1 MNFSDVSIS
10 DILYP
15 ECHLNSPIVTGKIVQ
30 AVRFSEIPCNQILI
44 DPTLND
50 VIDIK
55 LRSNKQGLIRRRQK
69 EYGLLLKQVAG
80 DITSYQHIPYPECNT
95 RLFYIH
101 DPSLVDCLTE
111 IMTHANQCYLKIS
124 SRILDLLDKTECSL
138 TGIGSR
144 DDDETRI
151 IYNNIETLPKI
162 MAQSRWYKSFLFW
175 FTVKTE
181 MRNNIKEN
189 KKYSKHNRPHITQL
203 SGKQLYVQIN
213 MNLIS
218 IIEWDKKCIYHL
230 TPELVLMYCDVLE
243 GRLMIDTVMQADTRY
258 HPLCERAHQLW
269 ELLDLMFEELGN
281 NMYNLISMIEPLT
294 LGILQLQDKAVAL
307 VGSFLSFCINEIKEE
322 LIKNGFND
330 EQDINEFTSRI
341 INIMSI
347 PDIHLVAEFFSFF
360 RTFGHPTLE
369 ALTAAE
375 KVRTH
380 MQKPKILEFLP
391 IMKAHAIFCGIIIN
405 GYRDRHGGAW
415 PPVVFPEHASV
426 LIKRLHN
433 SSEALTHEICCQE
446 WKSFCGFKFKCFLP
460 LELDSDLSMYMKD
473 KALSPIKDE
482 WDSVYPSESMCYSP
496 PNSTTSRR
504 LVDVFV
510 NDADFDPYEIIDYVL
525 SGKYKTDPEFNISYS
540 LKEKETKQA
549 GRLFAKMTYKM
560 RACQVVAESL
570 IANGIGKYFK
580 ENGMVK
586 DEHELLKSLH
596 QLSASSVPK
605 NEGFN
610 EDNWKIDKK
619 PFRKIEGRDCL
630 SKENKTLLNSKVIT
644 NTIGQNHFNTSLQ
657 NKQPRTPKSRSA
669 RNKNKYSLQNA
680 ISDYITRDYT
690 LQDHTNTAVDKSEE
704 KYDTISSFLTTDL
717 QKFCLNWR
725 YESTALFA
733 ERVDEIYGLPGFF
746 NWLHNRLEN
755 CTLYVADPYCPPP
768 FTAHIDLD
776 DVPDEGM
783 FIRHPMGGIE
793 GYSQKLWTIITIPFL
808 FLSGVETNTRVA
820 AVVQGD
826 NQSIAITHRVH
837 PNMSYIAKKN
847 VSAEKAK
854 IYFERLRSN
863 LDALGHNLKLTE
875 TIISTHFF
883 VYSKRIYYDG
893 MVLSQGLKSVSR
905 CVFWSETLVDETR
918 SACSN
923 ISTSIAKAIENGMS
937 KDVGYS
943 LNILKTIQQIVVSL
957 KFSIN
962 ETMTPDV
969 TNPLIQ
975 NVNWL
980 LTACLMPASL
990 GGFNY
995 LNLSRLYVR
1004 NIGDPITASLA
1015 DLKRMISSGLMTERV
1030 LHQIMTQAPGDATFL
1045 DWASDPYSANLP
1057 SSQSIT
1063 KTIKNV
1069 TARLVLA
1076 NAKNPI
1082 LKGLFHTT
1090 YHDEDRCLAEF
1101 LMDRS
1106 IIMPRAAHEILD
1118 NSITGAREEISGML
1132 DTTKGL
1138 IRTGLSK
1145 GGIQPRLVSKLSHYD
1160 YEQFRV
1166 FNNLMRNKNMSPYI
1180 KPTICSVE
1188 LAKYLRAHMWRRL
1201 SQGRLIYGLEV
1212 PDPIESM
1219 QGSIIRGSEECSIC
1233 TSERSPYC
1241 WFFIPK
1247 GMDLDRVHRPTN
1259 SIRVPYIGSS
1269 TDERS
1274 EIKLGHVKSSSRAL
1288 KSAIR
1293 IATVYTWA
1301 FGDDDESWLEA
1312 WYLASQRVNIDLE
1325 VLKAITPISTSNNLA
1340 HRLRDRA
1347 TQVKFN
1353 GSSLNRVSRYVTI
1366 SNDRLEFIINDQ
1378 KVDTNLIF
1386 QQVMLLGLSAIEQRY
1401 RYRVQT
1407 GDENVIYHL
1416 HAKEHCC
1423 IIEMSSTGNVPSL
1436 IEPPIYKEIKENR
1449 LIYDDNPIIDKDL
1462 KKLRTQAWYSSDVDF
1477 SNWKS
1482 SDLHCVL
1489 AQSLA
1494 HTIIES
1500 ISKSD
1505 NDILKQFVTIS
1516 SDDNIN
1522 SLITEF
1528 LLVDVNLLS
1537 IYLGQACS
1545 NKWAFDI
1552 HFKRPQ
1558 GKWQMIELLTDLLSE
1573 TSVHV
1578 FRVLTN
1584 ALSHPRVFKKF
1595 WDSGLL
1601 SPYYGPYF
1609 YNQDVTKLA
1618 IDLIISSYTMYL
1630 TVWLEGRT
1638 VNFLMAEQSVDAI
1651 EIRTQTIQA
1660 KHLCMLCDLYC
1671 NEQGPPHIRDLL
1683 PHQKID
1689 ILSDFIRKTRLNI
1702 VGSDAWNVHNL
1713 HINVYPA
1720 SLTYL
1725 RRGVIK
1731 QLRIR
1736 QDIGEMF
1743 DIIEMDRKYHKYMVE
1758 TAINYKPRST
1768 CTVLNLSDIDR
1779 PLNSTLYIDLEDSV
1793 PVNGWESHKYR
1804 RVGINSTS
1812 GYKALELYSIIER
1825 FYTPGSA
1832 RLFVGE
1838 GSGAMMSVY
1847 FKLLGKSVNYYN
1859 SGISELD
1866 VVGQRELRLYPA
1878 EACIVDHNLGEEYGL
1893 LKSIVPLFNG
1903 RPETTWIGNMDCF
1916 IHIMRMIKS
1925 HSLGLLHSDMES
1937 GVDKD
1942 NLIILNEHSHLLSL
1956 AVNLLR
1962 FDGILVSKINPSSSF
1977 PLTALFNMY
1986 KACFVDIKIAL
1997 PKYSNP
2003 NSTECYLICTQPR
2016 ILTVVTPEIILEH
2029 SVDKPEDCNKSV
2041 LNYILI
2047 LKFRIGISFEDRG
2060 RSVIDDETEA
2070 SFANSVNEYN
2080 RARLPHRPPHPRN
2093 FYRQGNAENL
2103 TLINL
2108 VSGLTEDDKVL
2119 LSCGLSLNG
2128 PTVCQKLLGYD
2139 TGSPL
2144 GTILESSFLLLNEA
2158 LNIYDGNRM
2167 PSSFFEPYPILE
2179 STRLSKYMHK
2189 FIRKIIGYTYLKYD
2203 SLDLSLV
2210 DRHISNLKRRYLIF
2224 DFSDYKHTKIIPN
2237 YYYKRIKKG
2246 KFKQSWMISL
2256 ATKEIKLWWKL
2267 ISYVPVFRKIV

>member
-1 MNFSDVSIS
+1 MNFSDVSVS

-30 AVRFSEIPCNQILI
+30 AIRFSELPCNQILV
-44 DPTLND
+44 DQTLNE
-50 VIDIK
+50 VIDYK
-55 LRSNKQGLIRRRQK
+55 LVNSRPGLIQRRQK
-69 EYGLLLKQVAG
+69 DYGILLKQVVP
-80 DITSYQHIPYPECNT
+80 DITAYNHIPYPECNSN
-95 RLFYIH
+95 LFYIQ
-101 DPSLVDCLTE
+101 DSSLTTCLNE
-111 IMTHANQCYLKIS
+111 ILTHANQCYLKIS
-124 SRILDLLDKTECSL
+124 SRLIDLLDKTECSL

-144 DDDETRI
+144 WDEDTRT
-151 IYNNIETLPKI
+151 IYNHIDTLPKI
-162 MAQSRWYKSFLFW
+162 MAQSKWYKSFMFW
-175 FTVKTE
+175 FTIKTE
-181 MRNNIKEN
+181 LRNNIKEN
-189 KKYSKHNRPHITQL
+189 NKYSRQNRPNITQL
-203 SGKQLYVQIN
+203 NGKLYYIQIN
-213 MNLIS
+213 MNLIT
-218 IIEWDKKCIYHL
+218 IVDWAKKLIYHL
-230 TPELVLMYCDVLE
+230 TPEIVLMYCDVLE
-243 GRLMIDTVMQADTRY
+243 GRLMIDTTIQSDTRY
-258 HPLCERAHQLW
+258 QPLVSRAHQLW
-269 ELLDLMFEELGN
+269 ELLDSMFEEFGN
-281 NMYNLISMIEPLT
+281 NMYNIVSLIEPLT
-294 LGILQLQDKAVAL
+294 LGILQLHDKSLDLA
-307 VGSFLSFCINEIKEE
+307 GSFMSFCIKEIHEE
-322 LIKNGFND
+322 FRNNGFTD
-330 EQDINEFTSRI
+330 QADINDFTDRI
-341 INIMSI
+341 INIMSL
-347 PDIHLVAEFFSFF
+347 PDIHLIAEFFSFF

-375 KVRTH
+375 KVRGH

-415 PPVVFPEHASV
+415 PPVEFPAHVSPV
-426 LIKRLHN
+426 IRRLYGN
-433 SSEALTHEICCQE
+433 SEALSHEVCYQE
-446 WKSFCGFKFKCFLP
+446 WKSFCGFHFKCFMP

-473 KALSPIKDE
+473 KALSPIKSE
-482 WDSVYPSESMCYSP
+482 WDTVYPKESLMYKP
-496 PNSTTSRR
+496 PIQTSSRR
-504 LVDVFV
+504 LVDVFI
-510 NDADFDPYEIIDYVL
+510 NDPDFDPNEIIEYVL
-525 SGKYKTDPEFNISYS
+525 SGTYKDDPDFNISYS

-570 IANGIGKYFK
+570 IANGIGRYFK

-586 DEHELLKSLH
+586 DEHELLRSLH

-605 NEGFN
+605 NEGYN
-610 EDNWKIDKK
+610 NDSWKI
-619 PFRKIEGRDCL
+619 RKQLFQKVESR
-630 SKENKTLLNSKVIT
+630 ENLNNSTKLLLNSKAID
-644 NTIGQNHFNTSLQ
+644 NKLGFNRSNTSFQ
-657 NKQPRTPKSRSA
+657 NNHRRHSKTVPAQLKNRTQLDSR
-669 RNKNKYSLQNA
+669 
-680 ISDYITRDYT
+680 IEDYITKDYT
-690 LQDHTNTAVDKSEE
+690 LQDQSQSAKDKSET

-725 YESTALFA
+725 YESTAIFA

-746 NWLHNRLEN
+746 NWLHNRLER
-755 CTLYVADPYCPPP
+755 CTLYVADPHCPPP
-768 FTAHIDLD
+768 FTEHYELD

-826 NQSIAITHRVH
+826 NQSIAITHKVH
-837 PNMSYIAKKN
+837 PNLSYLAKKDA
-847 VSAEKAK
+847 SARRAK
-854 IYFERLRSN
+854 IYFENLRNN
-863 LDALGHNLKLTE
+863 LAALGHNLKLTE

-893 MVLSQGLKSVSR
+893 MVLSQGLKSISR

-923 ISTSIAKAIENGMS
+923 ISTSIAKSIENGLS
-937 KDVGYS
+937 KDIGYA
-943 LNILKTIQQIVVSL
+943 LNILKTLQQLVISL

-975 NVNWL
+975 NINWL
-980 LTACLMPASL
+980 LTACLVPSSL

-995 LNLSRLYVR
+995 LNISRLYVR
-1004 NIGDPITASLA
+1004 NIGDPLTASLA
-1015 DLKRMISSGLMTERV
+1015 DLKRMISANILSERV
-1030 LHQIMTQAPGDATFL
+1030 LHQVMTQTPGDASFL
-1045 DWASDPYSANLP
+1045 DWASDPYSSNLP
-1057 SSQSIT
+1057 SAQSIS

-1069 TARLVLA
+1069 TARLVLS

-1082 LKGLFHTT
+1082 LKGLFHTS
-1090 YHDEDRCLAEF
+1090 YHEEDRQLAIF

-1145 GGIQPRLVSKLSHYD
+1145 GGIQPRLVSRLSHYD

-1166 FNNLMRNKNMSPYI
+1166 FNSLMRNPNVSAYI
-1180 KPTICSVE
+1180 KPSICSVE
-1188 LAKYLRAHMWRRL
+1188 LARHLRSHMWRRL
-1201 SQGRLIYGLEV
+1201 AQGRLIYGLEV

-1219 QGSIIRGSEECSIC
+1219 QGAIISGSEECTVC
-1233 TSERSPYC
+1233 TTEQTPYC
-1241 WFFIPK
+1241 WFFVPK
-1247 GMDLDRVHRPTN
+1247 DMDLDNVQRPTN
-1259 SIRVPYIGSS
+1259 SMRVPYIGST

-1301 FGDDDESWLEA
+1301 YGDDDESWLEA
-1312 WYLASQRVNIDLE
+1312 WYLASQRVSIDLD

-1366 SNDRLEFIINDQ
+1366 SNDKLEFIINDQ

-1386 QQVMLLGLSAIEQRY
+1386 QQVMLLGLSALEQRY
-1401 RYRVQT
+1401 RYMHQT
-1407 GDENVIYHL
+1407 GDMNVVYHL
-1416 HAKEHCC
+1416 HAKMNCC
-1423 IIEMSSTGNVPSL
+1423 VIEMSPTGSIPSFL
-1436 IEPPIYKEIKENR
+1436 EPPAYKEIKNNR
-1449 LIYDDNPIIDKDL
+1449 LIFDDNPIIDKDL
-1462 KKLRTQAWYSSDVDF
+1462 RKLKVQAWYSSDVDF

-1482 SDLHCVL
+1482 SELHCVL

-1494 HTIIES
+1494 NTIIDS

-1505 NDILKQFVTIS
+1505 RDILKQFVAIGA
-1516 SDDNIN
+1516 DDNIN

-1558 GKWQMIELLTDLLSE
+1558 GKWQMIELLQDLLSE

-1578 FRVLTN
+1578 LKVLAN
-1584 ALSHPRVFKKF
+1584 ALSHPRVFRKF

-1601 SPYYGPYF
+1601 SPNYGPYF

-1630 TVWLEGRT
+1630 TVWLEGRS
-1638 VNFLMAEQSVDAI
+1638 VNFLMAEQSVEAI
-1651 EIRTQTIQA
+1651 DMRIQTVQA

-1671 NEQGPPHIRDLL
+1671 NEYGPPHIRDLM
-1683 PHQKID
+1683 PHQKISL
-1689 ILSDFIRKTRLNI
+1689 LSEFLEKTRLNI
-1702 VGSDAWNVHNL
+1702 MGSDSWNIKELTV
-1713 HINVYPA
+1713 NVYPA

-1736 QDIGEMF
+1736 QDIGEAF
-1743 DIIEMDRKYHKYMVE
+1743 DIIELDGKYHRYMLE
-1758 TAINYKPRST
+1758 TALNYKPKQT

-1779 PLNSTLYIDLEDSV
+1779 PLNSTLYIDLGDEI
-1793 PVNGWESHKYR
+1793 PINCWESHKYR

-1812 GYKALELYSIIER
+1812 GYKALELHSIIER
-1825 FYTPGSA
+1825 YYVSGSP

-1847 FKLLGKSVNYYN
+1847 FKLLGPSINYYN
-1859 SGISELD
+1859 SGISEYD
-1866 VVGQRELRLYPA
+1866 VVGQRELRLYPS
-1878 EACIVDHNLGEEYGL
+1878 EACIVDHNLGEEYGFL
-1893 LKSIVPLFNG
+1893 PSIIPLFNG
-1903 RPETTWIGNMDCF
+1903 RPETTWIGNLDCF
-1916 IHIMRMIKS
+1916 VHVMRVIKS
-1925 HSLGLLHSDMES
+1925 HSLGMLHSDMES
-1937 GVDKD
+1937 GLNKD
-1942 NLIILNEHSHLLSL
+1942 YASILNEHSHLLALSI
-1956 AVNLLR
+1956 NLLKH
-1962 FDGILVSKINPSSSF
+1962 DGLLVSKINPSVSF

-1986 KACFVDIKIAL
+1986 RSCFVDIKIAF

-2016 ILTVVTPEIILEH
+2016 ILTATTPELVLEH
-2029 SVDKPEDCNKSV
+2029 CVDKPEDCNRSV

-2060 RSVIDDETEA
+2060 RSLNSDSSDERYLELQSA
-2070 SFANSVNEYN
+2070 Y
-2080 RARLPHRPPHPRN
+2080 
-2093 FYRQGNAENL
+2093 ENNQVS

-2108 VSGLTEDDKVL
+2108 SQGLTDDDKVL

-2128 PTVCQKLLGYD
+2128 PTICQKLLNYD
-2139 TGSPL
+2139 VGSPVS
-2144 GTILESSFLLLNEA
+2144 TILESSFLLLNEA
-2158 LNIYDGNRM
+2158 LNIYDHNRL

-2179 STRLSKYMHK
+2179 STRLLKYMNK
-2189 FIRKIIGYTYLKYD
+2189 FVRKIIGYTYLMYNE
-2203 SLDLSLV
+2203 LDIELV
-2210 DRHISNLKRRYLIF
+2210 NKHISNLKRRYLIF
-2224 DFSDYKHTKIIPN
+2224 DFNDYRHTKIIPS
-2237 YYYKRIKKG
+2237 YYYKRIRRG
-2246 KFKQSWMISL
+2246 KFKQNWMVEL
-2256 ATKEIKLWWKL
+2256 QTKEIKLWWKL
-2267 ISYVPVFRKIV
+2267 ISYVPIYKTITVT